1 MTLYMNYLDQL
12 KASSEKFSSIVCLG
26 MDPVLED
33 IPIRDAHPGK
43 VILAFYEAIL
53 NRMVIENVFPA
64 AIKPNY
70 AFYAQYG
77 FEGLEALHRLIALYR
92 SEGFPVILDV
102 KRGDIG
108 KTAEA
113 YAREC
118 FDFFNADAVT
128 LSPYMGYD
136 SIAPFVKRYPQK
148 GAYILVKTSNKSSTD
163 IQDVQSSDGPLYEHV
178 AKKIVEWHA
187 PGLGAVV
194 GATYPEQLKNISN
207 IFTASGKEIPLL
219 IPGIGSQGGDLEN
232 VVQTIAAEGSWRIHR
247 INSSSAI
254 NYAYKRFSGMEYA
267 EAAVRALRE
276 LNEEINAIIGAQ

>member
-1 MTLYMNYLDQL
+1 MNYLDQL
-12 KASSEKFSSIVCLG
+12 KDASEKFHSIVCLG

-43 VILAFYEAIL
+43 VILTFYEAIL

-118 FDFFNADAVT
+118 FEFFNADAVT

-136 SIAPFVKRYPQK
+136 SIAPFVTNYPDR
-148 GAYILVKTSNKSSTD
+148 GAYILVKTSNKSSAD

-178 AKKIVEWHA
+178 AKKIIAWHTS
-187 PGLGAVV
+187 GLGAVV
-194 GATYPEQLKNISN
+194 GATYPEQLKKISN
-207 IFTASGKEIPLL
+207 IFTTSGRDIPLL
-219 IPGIGSQGGDLEN
+219 IPGVGSQGGDLES
-232 VVQTIAAEGSWRIHR
+232 VVRTLAAGGSWRIHR

-254 NYAYKRFSGMEYA
+254 NYAYKRFPDIHFADAS
-267 EAAVRALRE
+267 VRALKE
-276 LNEEINAIIGAQ
+276 LNEEIEAIMGAL